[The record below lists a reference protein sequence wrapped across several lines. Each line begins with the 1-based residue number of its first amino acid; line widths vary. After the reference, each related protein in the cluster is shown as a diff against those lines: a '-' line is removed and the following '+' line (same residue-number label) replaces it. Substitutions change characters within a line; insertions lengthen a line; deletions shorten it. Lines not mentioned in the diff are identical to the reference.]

1 MPKLRFNFDLISAVH
16 SVPNC
21 CSSRW
26 IEWEMMIIIAYL
38 FISEKLRVANFAH
51 FQLCVCVCVRVWR
64 TFHLVSFGF
73 AHLRRHSTK
82 FPSRNFL
89 PATCQDRE
97 SICTCVHGFVCMCV
111 WWAWELQFI
120 EEIAI
125 AEGRVK
131 MCVRRKEQET
141 CPAAASYTRFQEQ
154 EDVELIESKRAVSK
168 Q

>member
-1 MPKLRFNFDLISAVH
+1 MCTWVLVF
-16 SVPNC
+16 
-21 CSSRW
+21 
-26 IEWEMMIIIAYL
+26 
-38 FISEKLRVANFAH
+38 
-51 FQLCVCVCVRVWR
+51 VCV
-64 TFHLVSFGF
+64 S
-73 AHLRRHSTK
+73 A
-82 FPSRNFL
+82 
-89 PATCQDRE
+89 
-97 SICTCVHGFVCMCV
+97 

>member
-1 MPKLRFNFDLISAVH
+1 
-16 SVPNC
+16 
-21 CSSRW
+21 
-26 IEWEMMIIIAYL
+26 MIIIAYL
-38 FISEKLRVANFAH
+38 FIFVKLRVANFAH
-51 FQLCVCVCVRVWR
+51 FQLCVCEEHFTWFHLVLPTYGGIQKNFPQGISPRLPARIVRVCVRVCMG
-64 TFHLVSFGF
+64 L
-73 AHLRRHSTK
+73 
-82 FPSRNFL
+82 
-89 PATCQDRE
+89 
-97 SICTCVHGFVCMCV
+97 CVCECV